1 MAFKY
6 WPVIRNN
13 TFFKTAVVVGISY
26 IFYSLA
32 GFLLPILLAI
42 ALAFA
47 LFPMVNAIATVR
59 VARHTIP
66 VPRVLAIVL
75 ALMAFL
81 AFLWVVVVVIVLP
94 LFGQMNEFLQKL
106 PQITSQS
113 SFRSLDAMLSDPT
126 KIPMLPSNMDMLIN
140 ESITWAMGFLGEIMR
155 NLLKSSLDIVS
166 NLIGLVIVPFLA
178 FYFLK
183 DWEVLRKM
191 FIDLFN
197 YDAQPRAA
205 DVVDEIGR
213 TLSAYVSGL
222 FKLSLLSSFVITV
235 GTASMG
241 LEFPLVFGFVALLSE
256 FVPVVGPLLGAIPA
270 IFIAYGQ
277 EPAMAF
283 HIAVFYAIYYQLDAN
298 YIMPKIMGSKI
309 DLHPVLVIGSL
320 LVGAKLFG
328 ILGMVFSVPVAA
340 VYRVLYKR
348 LWHATET
355 SAAGTT
361 DSDLIEVETEKSIEE
376 YFNDKFQEVLENA
389 SHKIAKEV
397 KEHVEEQ
404 LHSSDSEGRNKHE

>member
-47 LFPMVNAIATVR
+47 LYPMVNAIASVR
-59 VARHTIP
+59 VAHGAIP
-66 VPRVLAIVL
+66 VSYVFAIVL
-75 ALMAFL
+75 ALL
-81 AFLWVVVVVIVLP
+81 AFILFLFIVVGVIVLP

-106 PQITSQS
+106 PQVASQGS
-113 SFRSLDAMLSDPT
+113 IQSLDAMINDPT
-126 KIPMLPSNMDMLIN
+126 KIPVLPSSFEMLVN
-140 ESITWAMGFLGEIMR
+140 ESITWAMGFVGEVLR

-166 NLIGLVIVPFLA
+166 NLIGLIIVPFLA

-183 DWEVLRKM
+183 DWKVLRGM
-191 FIDLFN
+191 FINLFN
-197 YDAQPRAA
+197 FDVQDKAA
-205 DVVDEIGR
+205 EVIDEIGR
-213 TLSAYVSGL
+213 TLGAYVNGL
-222 FKLSLLSSFVITV
+222 FKLSLLSSFVITI
-235 GTASMG
+235 GTMSMG
-241 LEFPLVFGFVALLSE
+241 LEFPLVFGFVALLAE
-256 FVPVVGPLLGAIPA
+256 TVPVVGPLMGAVPA

-283 HIAVFYAIYYQLDAN
+283 HVAIFYAVYYQLDAN

-320 LVGAKLFG
+320 LIGAKLFG
-328 ILGMVFSVPVAA
+328 ILGMVFAVPVAA
-340 VYRVLYKR
+340 VYRVLYKK
-348 LWHATET
+348 LWHASEIMPVPNQML
-355 SAAGTT
+355 
-361 DSDLIEVETEKSIEE
+361 SDEEQQKKSIEE
-376 YFNDKFQEVLENA
+376 SLNEEFKEVLDDA
-389 SHKIAKEV
+389 YQKIVQEV
-397 KEHVEEQ
+397 KEYNEEQ
-404 LHSSDSEGRNKHE
+404 KHSDDDDGRAHHE